1 MSRYKILLGEVLKPS
16 KKINIGSGVVLT
28 QNIPSDKNLGID
40 LVEEFYGHPISQK
53 TCIEIKNYTISHLN
67 YLENLGMISGI
78 EYDKIGF
85 NIEDRCIISNSYTT
99 DLLEKINTKK
109 ILELTSTPKNLKDFF
124 YERFKVL

>member
-40 LVEEFYGHPISQK
+40 LIEEFYGHPISQK
-53 TCIEIKNYTISHLN
+53 TCIEIK
-67 YLENLGMISGI
+67 
-78 EYDKIGF
+78 EY
-85 NIEDRCIISNSYTT
+85 
-99 DLLEKINTKK
+99 TKK